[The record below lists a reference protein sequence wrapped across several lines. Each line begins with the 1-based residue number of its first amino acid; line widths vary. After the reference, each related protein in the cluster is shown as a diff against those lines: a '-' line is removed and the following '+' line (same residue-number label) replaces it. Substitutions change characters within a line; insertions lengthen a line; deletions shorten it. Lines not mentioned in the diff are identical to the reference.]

1 MTMLSVIGARVIR
14 HGWTGGQVHTGLIRH
29 VTSDT
34 RSLITLGITHI
45 GHMSHPPHTPDTRH
59 RTARHLPVNSQ
70 EGIKLVQRKEYV
82 MRAILS
88 PFPDVF

>member
-1 MTMLSVIGARVIR
+1 MLSVIGARVIR
-14 HGWTGGQVHTGLIRH
+14 HGRTGGQVHTGLIRH

-34 RSLITLGITHI
+34 RSLITRGITHI

-59 RTARHLPVNSQ
+59 RTTRHLPANSQ